1 MFCPNCGK
9 EMNEGAE
16 FCSNCGERTQKNKIL
31 KNVKEYLKNKYF
43 KGILIFIVILLVI
56 FFIRNLIFNKS
67 VDISNINKIK
77 TVEEYT
83 KNELK
88 SINNL
93 KTVSFGE
100 YLINN
105 ENDISKI
112 EWIVLTNDGHKAL
125 LLSKYILDVQP
136 YHSDFA
142 DITWE
147 NCSLR
152 KWLNSSFLSQLTGSS
167 SQEEVKNKLNIILN
181 TTLKNNNNSE
191 YNIFGGNDTIDKVF
205 ILSNDEQRYYFKD
218 DPNLC
223 KATMTKY
230 SNKLKTDYKNS
241 YWIRTPGDSQK
252 DVMWCAKD
260 GYTWVNGSSATSNIG
275 IRPAMWVDVSKIEIK
290 KDIVANN
297 NSVQTGWIGDC
308 YYDNGTMIKN
318 DWVEYNNNWYYL
330 NDNGRYVKND
340 WKKIDN
346 DYYYFDSSGVMK
358 KNTWINNEY
367 YVGNDGKML
376 VNTIT
381 PDGYYVDD
389 SGKYVDFDEKLSDHY
404 TLNFDWLDEIT
415 KNSSN
420 ANSTKNSGLDPELIK
435 IYNET
440 YAGIKINTCKFDKE
454 GKLWVH
460 DARSETSYHS
470 NTAGYAEIY
479 KIYTTKDNYI
489 EYKLTYS
496 DMRWGMYENDNYY
509 KNNKKITE
517 TEFNNIRNTFENMQD
532 MYETLLQNSSITINS
547 SNDDLSRRI
556 RNAKLVTEYSA
567 DTLVDNM
574 DTVTFGSYPQSDASG
589 NAKEP
594 IEWIVLDRD
603 ENKHEA
609 LLLSK
614 YVIDSKPYNEEGGSA
629 LWENCT
635 LRKFLN
641 NDLYN
646 IAFNNEEKQKIINSK
661 VINEN
666 FLNYDYTKKYNIKY
680 NGKLDYFVAGGNVT
694 HDKVFL
700 LSESESIKYFSNWQL
715 LERKDYTNGGTH
727 IREINYNYMTK
738 PTNFAKN
745 KGIIQQILDGVNTT
759 KDEWPLAYEI
769 YKKYQDCCRFWS
781 RSRCCVESC
790 TWSMVVYENG
800 MPSTGGNANKI
811 SNGIRPALWIRYE

>member
-31 KNVKEYLKNKYF
+31 KNVKENLKNKYF

-56 FFIRNLIFNKS
+56 FFIRNLVFNKS
-67 VDISNINKIK
+67 VDISDFNKIK

-83 KNELK
+83 KDELK

-100 YLINN
+100 YFINN
-105 ENDISKI
+105 ENDTSKI

-136 YHSDFA
+136 YHSDSA

-152 KWLNSSFLSQLTGSS
+152 KWLNSSFLNQLTASS
-167 SQEEVKNKLNIILN
+167 SQEEVKNDLNIIQN
-181 TTLKNNNNSE
+181 TTLKNNNNNE
-191 YNIFGGNDTIDKVF
+191 FDIFGGNDTIDKVF
-205 ILSNDEQRYYFKD
+205 ILSFDEQCYYFKD

-241 YWIRTPGDSQK
+241 YWIRTPGDSQEY
-252 DVMWCAKD
+252 VMWCGED
-260 GYTWVNGSSATSNIG
+260 GYTRLNGGSATSNIG

-290 KDIVANN
+290 KGIVANN

-330 NDNGRYVKND
+330 NNDGRYVKND
-340 WKKIDN
+340 WQKVGD
-346 DYYYFDSSGVMK
+346 DYYYFDNTGVMQK
-358 KNTWINNEY
+358 SAWINNEY
-367 YVGNDGKML
+367 YVGQDGKML
-376 VNTIT
+376 KNTIT
-381 PDGYYVDD
+381 PDGYYVDN

-404 TLNFDWLDEIT
+404 KLNFDWLDEIT

-460 DARSETSYHS
+460 DAYAETAYHS

-594 IEWIVLDRD
+594 IEWIVLDRKD
-603 ENKHEA
+603 GKA

-614 YVIDSKPYNEEGGSA
+614 YILDCKCYNNEKQEIT
-629 LWENCT
+629 WENCS
-635 LRKFLN
+635 LRKWLNSEFLN
-641 NDLYN
+641 SAFTNSDQNKILVSNNSVSSSVNN
-646 IAFNNEEKQKIINSK
+646 I
-661 VINEN
+661 
-666 FLNYDYTKKYNIKY
+666 YDRI
-680 NGKLDYFVAGGNVT
+680 FC
-694 HDKVFL
+694 
-700 LSESESIKYFSNWQL
+700 LSEDEYRKYFSV
-715 LERKDYTNGGTH
+715 
-727 IREINYNYMTK
+727 YN
-738 PTNFAKN
+738 
-745 KGIIQQILDGVNTT
+745 VENTIG
-759 KDEWPLAYEI
+759 PGYHNI
-769 YKKYQDCCRFWS
+769 
-781 RSRCCVESC
+781 
-790 TWSMVVYENG
+790 
-800 MPSTGGNANKI
+800 PSTSRATEYAKTI
-811 SNGIRPALWIRYE
+811 SNGNSSLNVNSSNNWYNGNSGFWLRWFRNVGLTSQFVGATGNTGIPHNGAIDETIGVRPAMWVGYE